1 MVERWQIPTL
11 PPNLTHACKQM
22 DENYGSGDLE
32 IIALVHGQNME
43 EAGKCRE
50 RHAGIL
56 EAFDAMR
63 QANDLR

>member
-1 MVERWQIPTL
+1 MVDRYLIPTL
-11 PPNLTHACKQM
+11 PPNLTNPCKPM

-56 EAFDAMR
+56 EAFEAMR
-63 QANDLR
+63 QVNDSG